1 MKKIPEIRFPEFS
14 GEWVEKRLGD
24 VCKFFSG
31 GTPSTTNKNFWNGDI
46 PFIKSGEIHKERVS
60 NYITNE
66 GLSNSSA
73 KMIRKGDLLL
83 ALYGATSGEVA
94 LSKINGAINQ
104 AILCIRCK
112 ELYIPF
118 LYYVLNKNKNKIIN
132 KYTQGGQPNLS
143 SKIIQSL
150 YFLFPPT
157 LTEQEKIAEFL
168 SSVDEKI
175 EITAKKIEK
184 LKQYK
189 KGLLQKMLNV
199 INGEPEIR
207 FKEFSGK
214 WVEKRLEEI
223 GDTYGGLNN
232 KNKEH
237 FNKGK
242 DLYIPFMNIMIN
254 TIIDNNYLENV
265 IIYPNENQNIVKK
278 GDILFTTSSETPNE
292 VGMCS
297 VYLGD
302 KKVYLNSFC
311 FGFRLKNSNI
321 DSLFLTYLLRYKRK
335 LFYKIAQGATR
346 YNLSKKHFNDLKI
359 HIPPTLTE
367 QEKIAEFL
375 SSIDKKIELEKNRL
389 EKLKVYKKGLL
400 QKMFV

>member
-14 GEWVEKRLGD
+14 GEWVEKRLG
-24 VCKFFSG
+24 
-31 GTPSTTNKNFWNGDI
+31 
-46 PFIKSGEIHKERVS
+46 
-60 NYITNE
+60 
-66 GLSNSSA
+66 
-73 KMIRKGDLLL
+73 
-83 ALYGATSGEVA
+83 
-94 LSKINGAINQ
+94 
-104 AILCIRCK
+104 
-112 ELYIPF
+112 
-118 LYYVLNKNKNKIIN
+118 
-132 KYTQGGQPNLS
+132 
-143 SKIIQSL
+143 
-150 YFLFPPT
+150 
-157 LTEQEKIAEFL
+157 
-168 SSVDEKI
+168 
-175 EITAKKIEK
+175 
-184 LKQYK
+184 
-189 KGLLQKMLNV
+189 
-199 INGEPEIR
+199 
-207 FKEFSGK
+207 
-214 WVEKRLEEI
+214 EI

-359 HIPPTLTE
+359 HIPPTLEE
-367 QEKIAEFL
+367 QQKIAEFL
-375 SSIDKKIELEKNRL
+375 SSIDKKIKIEENKLN
-389 EKLKVYKKGLL
+389 KLKEYKKGLL